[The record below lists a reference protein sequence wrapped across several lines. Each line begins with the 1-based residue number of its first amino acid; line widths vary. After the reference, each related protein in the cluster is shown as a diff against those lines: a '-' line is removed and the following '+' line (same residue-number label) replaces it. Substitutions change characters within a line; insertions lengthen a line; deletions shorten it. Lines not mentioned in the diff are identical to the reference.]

1 MIKTVKDV
9 EQALQ
14 ARIPESQLRPR
25 LEPTARAA
33 ALLGDP
39 QKLYRVIHVTGTNGK
54 TSTTRMI
61 ERLLREHSLRTGR
74 FTSPHLTKLNERIAL
89 DGESVSDEVLVEIW
103 NDIEPILKL
112 VDAEL
117 DAEGEQPLTYFE
129 SLTLLAFSVFAD
141 APVDVLVLE
150 VGMGG
155 EWDSTNVA
163 DGDVAVFTPID
174 LDHADR
180 LGETISE
187 IAKTKAG
194 IIKTDSVVVTAKQ
207 TPDAMVQLQTKTK
220 ETAERLV
227 SYGTDFEAFN
237 VVSEAKGQ
245 RFSIHS
251 LAGEYTDLFMP
262 LYGEHQT
269 ENAALAVA
277 AVEAFLGNGERRILD
292 DIVRVAFADV
302 ASPGRLQVVSREP
315 LTIVD
320 GAHNPHGVRA
330 LTKALKNNF
339 GNPKAVGIVGILADK
354 NVDEMLEAL
363 SQSFERVI
371 ITASKSDRSIDKEE
385 LATIAGKFWGV
396 DSISTASSVSKALQD
411 ARELVVEAEL
421 EAIVVTGSLSV
432 VGEALVMVQEEN
444 NED

>member
-1 MIKTVKDV
+1 LIKSVKDV
-9 EQALQ
+9 EQALL
-14 ARIPESQLRPR
+14 ARMPEHELRPR

-39 QKLYRVIHVTGTNGK
+39 QKLYRIIHVTGTNGK

-61 ERLLREHSLRTGR
+61 DRILREHSLRVGR
-74 FTSPHLTKLNERIAL
+74 FTSPHLTKLNERIAI
-89 DGESVSDEVLVEIW
+89 DGDLVADEVLVEIW

-129 SLTLLAFSVFAD
+129 ALTLLAFSVFAD

-163 DGDVAVFTPID
+163 DGDVAVFTPIAI
-174 LDHADR
+174 DHADR
-180 LGETISE
+180 LGQTISE

-194 IIKTDSVVVTAKQ
+194 IIKSGAVVVSSKQ
-207 TPDAMVQLQTKTK
+207 KPEAMAQLQTRTK
-220 ETAERLV
+220 EVAERLV
-227 SYGTDFEAFN
+227 SYGTNFEAFN
-237 VVSEAKGQ
+237 VIPELKGQ
-245 RFSIHS
+245 RFALKT

-262 LYGEHQT
+262 LYGEHQA

-292 DIVRVAFADV
+292 DIVRVSFADI

-320 GAHNPHGVRA
+320 GAHNPHGINS
-330 LTKALKNNF
+330 LTKALKSSF
-339 GNPKAVGIVGILADK
+339 SSPRAVGVVGILNGK
-354 NVDEMLEAL
+354 NVDEMLGSLFE
-363 SQSFERVI
+363 SFEHVI
-371 ITASKSDRSIDKEE
+371 ITASKSDRSMEIQE
-385 LATIAGKFWGV
+385 LAALASKYWGSEAI
-396 DSISTASSVSKALQD
+396 SISSSVAKAIQN
-411 ARELVVEAEL
+411 ARELVVEADL
-421 EAIVVTGSLSV
+421 DAIVITGSLSV
-432 VGEALVMVQEEN
+432 VGEALAMVQEEN

>member
-1 MIKTVKDV
+1 LIKTVKEV
-9 EQALQ
+9 EQALLS
-14 ARIPESQLRPR
+14 RIPEHQLRPR

-39 QKLYRVIHVTGTNGK
+39 QKLYRIIHVTGTNGK

-74 FTSPHLTKLNERIAL
+74 FTSPHLTKLNERIAI
-89 DGESVSDEVLVEIW
+89 DGESVSDEILVEIW
-103 NDIEPILKL
+103 NDIEPILGL

-117 DAEGEQPLTYFE
+117 DAEGELPLTYFE
-129 SLTLLAFSVFAD
+129 ALTLLAFAVFAD

-180 LGETISE
+180 LGNTIAE

-194 IIKTDSVVVTAKQ
+194 IIKADAVVVSAAQQPTAM
-207 TPDAMVQLQTKTK
+207 AELETKTN
-220 ETAERLV
+220 AVADRIV
-227 SYGTDFEAFN
+227 SYGPNFEAFN
-237 VVSEAKGQ
+237 VVPDGKGQ
-245 RFSIHS
+245 RFSVRS

-262 LYGEHQT
+262 LYGEHQAQ
-269 ENAALAVA
+269 NAALAIA

-292 DIVRVAFADV
+292 DIVRVAFAD
-302 ASPGRLQVVSREP
+302 ASSPGRLQVVSREP

-320 GAHNPHGVRA
+320 GAHNPHGVRSLVSA
-330 LTKALKNNF
+330 LENNF
-339 GNPKAVGIVGILADK
+339 GAPSALGVIGVLADK
-354 NVDEMLEAL
+354 NAEEMLGSL
-363 SQSFERVI
+363 TNSFKHVVV
-371 ITASKSDRSIDKEE
+371 TASRSDRSIEQND
-385 LATIAGKFWGV
+385 LAAIAEKFWPGEVTVSGGV
-396 DSISTASSVSKALQD
+396 ALAMQV
-411 ARELVVEAEL
+411 AREIAAEREI
-421 EAIVVTGSLSV
+421 EAIVITGSLSV
-432 VGEALVMVQEEN
+432 VGEALKTIQEEN

>member
-1 MIKTVKDV
+1 LIKTVKDV
-9 EQALQ
+9 EQALL
-14 ARIPESQLRPR
+14 ARMPEHELRPR

-39 QKLYRVIHVTGTNGK
+39 QKLYRIIHVTGTNGK

-61 ERLLREHSLRTGR
+61 DRLLREHSLRVGR
-74 FTSPHLTKLNERIAL
+74 FTSPHLTKLNERIAI
-89 DGESVSDEVLVEIW
+89 DGDLVTDEVLVEIW

-117 DAEGEQPLTYFE
+117 DAEGEQALTYFE
-129 SLTLLAFSVFAD
+129 ALTLLAFSIFAD

-163 DGDVAVFTPID
+163 DGDVAVFTPIAI
-174 LDHADR
+174 DHADR
-180 LGETISE
+180 LGHTISE

-194 IIKTDSVVVTAKQ
+194 IIKPGAVVVSAKQ
-207 TPDAMVQLQTKTK
+207 TPEAMVQLQSKTK
-220 ETAERLV
+220 AIAERLV
-227 SYGTDFEAFN
+227 SYGADFEAFN
-237 VVSEAKGQ
+237 VIPELKGQ
-245 RFSIHS
+245 RFALKT

-292 DIVRVAFADV
+292 DIVRVSFADI

-315 LTIVD
+315 MTIVD
-320 GAHNPHGVRA
+320 GAHNPHGVRSLA
-330 LTKALKNNF
+330 KALKNSF
-339 GNPKAVGIVGILADK
+339 GAPRSVGVVGILNGK
-354 NVDEMLEAL
+354 NVDEMLETL
-363 SQSFERVI
+363 SGSFERVI
-371 ITASKSDRSIDKEE
+371 ITASKSDRSVDKEE
-385 LATIAGKFWGV
+385 LANMATKYWDA
-396 DSISTASSVSKALQD
+396 DSITVSSSVTKAIQD
-411 ARELVVEAEL
+411 ARELLSEKDL
-421 EAIVVTGSLSV
+421 EAIVITGSLSV
-432 VGEALVMVQEEN
+432 VGEALVTVQEEN

>member
-1 MIKTVKDV
+1 LIKTVKDV
-9 EQALQ
+9 EQALL
-14 ARIPESQLRPR
+14 ARIPEHELRPR

-54 TSTTRMI
+54 TSTSRMI

-117 DAEGEQPLTYFE
+117 DAEGELPLTYFE
-129 SLTLLAFSVFAD
+129 SLTLLAFAIFAD

-174 LDHADR
+174 MDHADR
-180 LGETISE
+180 LGNTIAE
-187 IAKTKAG
+187 IAKTKSG
-194 IIKTDSVVVTAKQ
+194 IIKAGAVVVSAKQ
-207 TPDAMVQLQTKTK
+207 ADPAASASTTKTAQV
-220 ETAERLV
+220 AEREV
-227 SYGTDFEAFN
+227 SYGKDFEALE
-237 VVSEAKGQ
+237 VAPDGKGQ
-245 RFSIHS
+245 RLSIKG
-251 LAGEYTDLFMP
+251 LAGEYRDLFLP
-262 LYGEHQT
+262 LYGKHQA
-269 ENAALAVA
+269 ENAALALA

-292 DIVRVAFADV
+292 DIVRVAFAD
-302 ASPGRLQVVSREP
+302 ASSPGRLQVLSREP
-315 LTIVD
+315 LTLVD
-320 GAHNPHGVRA
+320 GAHNPHGVKSLAEA
-330 LTKALKNNF
+330 LITNF
-339 GNPKAVGIVGILADK
+339 SSPKAVGVLGVLAGK
-354 NVDEMLEAL
+354 NAEEMFQSLRD
-363 SQSFERVI
+363 SFEHVV
-371 ITASKSDRSIDKEE
+371 ITASKSDRSTSQDE
-385 LATIAGKFWGV
+385 LASIASKFWGENV
-396 DSISTASSVSKALQD
+396 TVSGGVAKAIQE
-411 ARELVVEAEL
+411 AREIATAKNLD
-421 EAIVVTGSLSV
+421 AIIITGSLSV
-432 VGEALVMVQEEN
+432 VGEALTFFQEEN

>member
-9 EQALQ
+9 EKALL
-14 ARIPESQLRPR
+14 ARVPEHQLRPR

-39 QKLYRVIHVTGTNGK
+39 QKLYRIIHVTGTNGK
-54 TSTTRMI
+54 TSTARMV

-74 FTSPHLTKLNERIAL
+74 FTSPHLTKLNERIAV
-89 DGESVSDEVLVEIW
+89 DGDSISDDIMVEIW
-103 NDIEPILKL
+103 NDIEPILGL

-117 DAEGEQPLTYFE
+117 DAEGELPLTYFE
-129 SLTLLAFSVFAD
+129 ALTLLAFAIFAD

-174 LDHADR
+174 LDHSDR
-180 LGETISE
+180 LGNTVAE

-194 IIKTDSVVVTAKQ
+194 IIKPGAVVVSAAQEPTAL
-207 TPDAMVQLQTKTK
+207 AELQEKT
-220 ETAERLV
+220 TNIGDRFA
-227 SYGTDFEAFN
+227 SYGPEFEAFN
-237 VVSEAKGQ
+237 VVPDGKGQ
-245 RFSIHS
+245 RFSVRS

-262 LYGEHQT
+262 LYGEHQAQ
-269 ENAALAVA
+269 NAALAIA

-320 GAHNPHGVRA
+320 GAHNPHGVRSLVAA
-330 LTKALKNNF
+330 LETNF
-339 GNPKAVGIVGILADK
+339 ASPKAIGVIGVLADK
-354 NVDEMLEAL
+354 NAEEMLGSLAN
-363 SQSFERVI
+363 SFEHVV
-371 ITASKSDRSIDKEE
+371 ITASKSERSIEQTE
-385 LATIAGKFWGV
+385 LAAIAEKFWPGQVTVSGGV
-396 DSISTASSVSKALQD
+396 ALAMQV
-411 ARELVVEAEL
+411 ARELAAEYDF
-421 EAIVVTGSLSV
+421 EAIVITGSLSV
-432 VGEALVMVQEEN
+432 VGEALKTIQEEN

>member
-1 MIKTVKDV
+1 LIKTVKDV
-9 EQALQ
+9 EQALL
-14 ARIPESQLRPR
+14 ARMPEHQLRPR

-33 ALLGDP
+33 SLLGDP
-39 QKLYRVIHVTGTNGK
+39 QKLYRIIHVTGTNGK

-74 FTSPHLTKLNERIAL
+74 FTSPHLTKLNERIAI
-89 DGESVSDEVLVEIW
+89 DGDSVSDEVLVEIW

-117 DAEGEQPLTYFE
+117 DAEGEAPLTYFE
-129 SLTLLAFSVFAD
+129 ALTLLAFSIFAD

-163 DGDVAVFTPID
+163 DGDVAVFTPIAI
-174 LDHADR
+174 DHADR
-180 LGETISE
+180 LGHTVSE

-194 IIKTDSVVVTAKQ
+194 IIKPGAVVVSAKQ
-207 TPDAMVQLQTKTK
+207 TPEAMIQLQSKAK

-237 VVSEAKGQ
+237 VIPELKGQ
-245 RFSIHS
+245 RFSLRS

-262 LYGEHQT
+262 LYGEHQV

-292 DIVRVAFADV
+292 DIVRVALVDV
-302 ASPGRLQVVSREP
+302 SSPGRLQVVSREP

-320 GAHNPHGVRA
+320 GAHNPHGARSLA
-330 LTKALKNNF
+330 KALKSSF
-339 GNPKAVGIVGILADK
+339 GSPRAIGVVGILAGK
-354 NVDEMLEAL
+354 NVDEMLETL
-363 SQSFERVI
+363 SASFERVI
-371 ITASKSDRSIDKEE
+371 ITASNSERSVDKEE
-385 LATIAGKFWGV
+385 LATLAAKYWSE
-396 DSISTASSVSKALQD
+396 DSVAVASSVTKAMQE
-411 ARELVVEAEL
+411 ARELAASEGF
-421 EAIVVTGSLSV
+421 EAIVITGSLSV
-432 VGEALVMVQEEN
+432 VGEALVTVQEEN

>member
-9 EQALQ
+9 EQALKL
-14 ARIPESQLRPR
+14 RIPEHQLRPR

-39 QKLYRVIHVTGTNGK
+39 QKLYRIIHITGTNGK

-74 FTSPHLTKLNERIAL
+74 FTSPHLTKLNERIAI
-89 DGESVSDEVLVEIW
+89 DGESVSDEIMVEIW
-103 NDIEPILKL
+103 NDIEPILGL

-117 DAEGEQPLTYFE
+117 DAEGELPLTYFE
-129 SLTLLAFSVFAD
+129 ALTLLAFAIFAD

-180 LGETISE
+180 LGNTVAE

-194 IIKTDSVVVTAKQ
+194 IIKTGAVVVSASQ
-207 TPDAMVQLQTKTK
+207 D
-220 ETAERLV
+220 ETALAELQRKSKSMADRFV
-227 SYGTDFEAFN
+227 SYGQDFESFN
-237 VVSEAKGQ
+237 VVPDGKGQ
-245 RFSIHS
+245 RFSVRS

-262 LYGEHQT
+262 LYGEHQAQ
-269 ENAALAVA
+269 NAALAIA

-302 ASPGRLQVVSREP
+302 SSPGRLQVVGREP
-315 LTIVD
+315 LTLVD
-320 GAHNPHGVRA
+320 GAHNPHGVRSLA
-330 LTKALKNNF
+330 KALETNF
-339 GNPKAVGIVGILADK
+339 GSPKAIGVIGVLADK
-354 NVDEMLEAL
+354 NAEEMLGTLAK
-363 SQSFERVI
+363 SFGHVV
-371 ITASKSDRSIDKEE
+371 ITASKSDRSVEQSE
-385 LATIAGKFWGV
+385 LATVAEKYWPGQVTVSGGV
-396 DSISTASSVSKALQD
+396 ALSMQI
-411 ARELVVEAEL
+411 ARELAL
-421 EAIVVTGSLSV
+421 SNDFEAIVITGSLSV
-432 VGEALVMVQEEN
+432 VGEALKTIQEEN

>member
-1 MIKTVKDV
+1 MIKTVKEV
-9 EQALQ
+9 EQALL
-14 ARIPESQLRPR
+14 ARMPEHQLRPR

-33 ALLGDP
+33 SLLGDP
-39 QKLYRVIHVTGTNGK
+39 QKLYRIIHVTGTNGK

-74 FTSPHLTKLNERIAL
+74 FTSPHLTKINERIAL

-103 NDIEPILKL
+103 NDIEPILGL

-117 DAEGEQPLTYFE
+117 AAEGEPRLTYFE
-129 SLTLLAFSVFAD
+129 SLTLLAFAVFAD
-141 APVDVLVLE
+141 APIDVLVLE

-174 LDHADR
+174 LDHIDR
-180 LGETISE
+180 LGSTISE
-187 IAKTKAG
+187 IAATKAG
-194 IIKTDSVVVTAKQ
+194 IIKPGAVVVSAKQ
-207 TPDAMVQLQTKTK
+207 EAPAAAQIAAKTVS
-220 ETAERLV
+220 TAERLLA
-227 SYGTDFEAFN
+227 YETDFEAFN
-237 VVSEAKGQ
+237 VVADAKGQ
-245 RFSIHS
+245 RFSIRS

-262 LYGEHQT
+262 LYGEHQA

-302 ASPGRLQVVSREP
+302 ASPGRLQVISRDP

-320 GAHNPHGVRA
+320 GAHNPHGA
-330 LTKALKNNF
+330 KSLAKAIKSHFNAPKAL
-339 GNPKAVGIVGILADK
+339 GVVGVLADK
-354 NVDEMLEAL
+354 NVDEMLGIL
-363 SQSFERVI
+363 SESFDEVI
-371 ITASKSDRSIDKEE
+371 ITSSKSERSIPAEE
-385 LATIAGKFWGV
+385 LAGFAANYWDESKVHVSTGV
-396 DSISTASSVSKALQD
+396 RQALQD
-411 ARELVVEAEL
+411 ARELCASGDF
-421 EAIVVTGSLSV
+421 EAIVITGSLSV
-432 VGEALVMVQEEN
+432 VGETLQVVQEEN

>member
-9 EQALQ
+9 EQALL
-14 ARIPESQLRPR
+14 ARVPEHQLRPR

-39 QKLYRVIHVTGTNGK
+39 QKLYRIIHVTGTNGK

-74 FTSPHLTKLNERIAL
+74 FTSPHLTKLNERIAV
-89 DGESVSDEVLVEIW
+89 DGDSISDEILVEIW
-103 NDIEPILKL
+103 NDIEPILGL

-117 DAEGEQPLTYFE
+117 DAEGELPLTYFE
-129 SLTLLAFSVFAD
+129 ALTLLAFAIFAD

-174 LDHADR
+174 LDHSDR
-180 LGETISE
+180 LGNTVAE

-194 IIKTDSVVVTAKQ
+194 IIKPGAVVVSAAQEATAL
-207 TPDAMVQLQTKTK
+207 VELQERAKTIGDRF
-220 ETAERLV
+220 A
-227 SYGTDFEAFN
+227 SYGPEFEAFN
-237 VVSEAKGQ
+237 VVPDGKGQ
-245 RFSIHS
+245 RFSVRS

-262 LYGEHQT
+262 LYGEHQAQ
-269 ENAALAVA
+269 NAALAIA

-320 GAHNPHGVRA
+320 GAHNPHGVRSLVAA
-330 LTKALKNNF
+330 LETNF
-339 GNPKAVGIVGILADK
+339 ASPKAIGVIGVLADK
-354 NVDEMLEAL
+354 NAEEMLGSLA
-363 SQSFERVI
+363 SSFEHVV
-371 ITASKSDRSIDKEE
+371 ITASKSERSIEQAE
-385 LATIAGKFWGV
+385 LAAIAEKFWPGQVTVSGGV
-396 DSISTASSVSKALQD
+396 ALAMQV
-411 ARELVVEAEL
+411 ARELANENDF
-421 EAIVVTGSLSV
+421 EAIVITGSLSV
-432 VGEALVMVQEEN
+432 VGEALKTIQEEN